1 MPLGDARLRLAA
13 AILGLVS
20 LGLLLSLLPRTSFV
34 ARSAGDIVDAV
45 GPVWPEQ
52 SVEQVLDDG
61 LGVVSEV
68 RIWGAAGAGR
78 DEEAPVVAALLRGP
92 DRELVRQDRVG
103 IKASHLLQPYVLEFA
118 PYAPVPGEV
127 LTLQLWVTDERRN
140 HAIFGTTEAGGEG
153 GGPTLN
159 LNATD
164 QGPLA
169 YDVIWRG
176 DGWRAALEG
185 SWLDLM
191 RLAGGIAA
199 AVVAVLFGSPGA
211 RRLSRVLGRFQAA
224 VVVGGATADKLRL
237 ATAWLRVQRPPLE
250 PTAGRRSFYVF
261 PWLIPAFAILHFLAT
276 NLILLRAY
284 EAILPS
290 VVIMAGV
297 TGVFV
302 ALRIVLN
309 GAAPAALFTGML
321 GIIFFSYGHIYIT
334 DVEQPDWRFLLGI
347 GVPLIVGAA
356 MLLRGRIDFAHRI
369 GRILNFASIVL
380 IVFPILQL
388 LQVLVSTQTQQR
400 EDNSILANSADI
412 KGQINDGLSAIPS
425 HDLRDVYVIQ
435 LDGYPRSGSPE
446 SFDNSAFVQE
456 LETRG
461 FYVDPHAR
469 SNYTCSVWSITSS
482 LNMSYIQHPR
492 PCNESLVDTYRIYDA
507 ALDHALGRMLTRMG
521 YKYTHVSSGWQMTAT
536 SRNAEE
542 IVDFTPQG
550 RIISGYVD
558 YDQRSQYRYHW
569 QRAFSL
575 SNRFMSKFLKTTLA
589 KAIYRPDAFQAVD
602 HYVDTWTDPRRVLD
616 WMDYMNE
623 LGADASPQFVFAHLV
638 KPHSPYSFDQFGEIA
653 PGGAWSDEHDPTV
666 KSALYGQIIWL
677 NSRLLEIIDGI
688 LARSSM
694 KPIIVIMSDHGIE
707 NCSFD
712 PMCHDILAAY
722 LLPDNGDNPMYE
734 GITSVNVFRA
744 MLSQYFGVSLEL
756 LDDRIFLSPG

>member
-1 MPLGDARLRLAA
+1 M
-13 AILGLVS
+13 
-20 LGLLLSLLPRTSFV
+20 

-61 LGVVSEV
+61 LGVVSEI
-68 RIWGAAGAGR
+68 RIWGAAGADRGQ
-78 DEEAPVVAALLRGP
+78 EAPVVAALLQGP

-103 IKASHLLQPYVLEFA
+103 IKPSHLLQPYVLEFP
-118 PYAPVPGEV
+118 PYHPVPGEALV
-127 LTLQLWVTDERRN
+127 LQLWVSDERSN
-140 HAIFGTTEAGGEG
+140 HAIFGTTEAGGAG

-159 LNATD
+159 LNPTD

-169 YDVIWRG
+169 YEVIWRG
-176 DGWRAALEG
+176 EGWRAALAG
-185 SWLDLM
+185 SSLDLL
-191 RLAGGIAA
+191 RLVGGIVA
-199 AVVAVLFGSPGA
+199 AVAAVLLSPPVA
-211 RRLSRVLGRFQAA
+211 RRLSRVHGRLQAA

-237 ATAWLRVQRPPLE
+237 VGARLRVQRSPLE
-250 PTAGRRSFYVF
+250 PAAGRRAFYVF

-302 ALRIVLN
+302 ALRIALN
-309 GAAPAALFTGML
+309 GAEPAALLTWIL
-321 GIIFFSYGHIYIT
+321 GVIFFSYGHIYAA

-347 GVPLIVGAA
+347 GVPIIVGSG
-356 MLLRGRIDFAHRI
+356 MLLRGRTDSLQRI
-369 GRILNFASIVL
+369 GQILNFASIVL
-380 IVFPILQL
+380 VAFPMFQL
-388 LQVLVSTQTQQR
+388 AQVLLSTQIQQP
-400 EDNSILANSADI
+400 EESSILANATDI
-412 KGQINDGLSAIPS
+412 DRQINEGLVASSS
-425 HDLRDVYVIQ
+425 HELRDVYVIQ

-456 LETRG
+456 LKNRG
-461 FYVDPHAR
+461 FYVDPYAQ

-482 LNMSYIQHPR
+482 LNMSYIQHAH
-492 PCNESLVDTYRIYDA
+492 PCKESLGDTYRIYDA
-507 ALDHALGRMLTRMG
+507 ALDHALGRVLTGLG
-521 YKYTHVSSGWQMTAT
+521 YKYVHVSSGWQMTAT
-536 SRNAEE
+536 SRNADE

-575 SNRFMSKFLKTTLA
+575 SNRFMSEFLRTTLA
-589 KAIYRPDAFQAVD
+589 SGMHRPDSFQAED
-602 HYVDTWTDPRRVLD
+602 HYVDTWENPRRVLD

-623 LGADASPQFVFAHLV
+623 LGANASPQFVYAHLV
-638 KPHSPYSFDQFGEIA
+638 KPHSPYSFDQYGEIA
-653 PGGAWSDEHDPTV
+653 PSGAWSHDHDPTV

-688 LARSSM
+688 LERSSIT
-694 KPIIVIMSDHGIE
+694 PIIVIMSDHGIE
-707 NCSFD
+707 NCSFS
-712 PMCHDILAAY
+712 PICHHILAAY
-722 LLPDNGDNPMYE
+722 LFPEGGDMPMYN

-744 MLSQYFGVSLEL
+744 MLRQYFGVNLEL
-756 LDDRIFLSPG
+756 LEDRIYLSPG